1 MRLSCKAR
9 SLPPIPS
16 AGLLPSRRFASRVS
30 DRGRSVVKLSVMTR
44 NVPDPAQTRR
54 RVARAWPLM
63 RAATRAPRL
72 YVQAVMR
79 LAPGRARTR
88 LLRGTWAYLVM
99 LEQVLRCLL
108 VLMGRKATQPVQA
121 AWAVGLSC
129 NARST
134 RPGAVRVFSVALG
147 KAFAGA
153 FRPRPIP
160 APPPS
165 RPLRAPV
172 PRPCRL
178 RPAPVTPASR
188 TVSICWP
195 RPSEIRNR
203 TPCAWPPT

>member
-1 MRLSCKAR
+1 
-9 SLPPIPS
+9 
-16 AGLLPSRRFASRVS
+16 
-30 DRGRSVVKLSVMTR
+30 
-44 NVPDPAQTRR
+44 
-54 RVARAWPLM
+54 M
-63 RAATRAPRL
+63 RAATRALRL

-165 RPLRAPV
+165 RSRATPLPPAPGARDARLAYRLDLLAEAFQN
-172 PRPCRL
+172 PEPHALRMAAYIKSRGGRL
-178 RPAPVTPASR
+178 RPAPAIRPDAEDFHIVSDLLPAL
-188 TVSICWP
+188 
-195 RPSEIRNR
+195 
-203 TPCAWPPT
+203 PPAAAYPAPDTS